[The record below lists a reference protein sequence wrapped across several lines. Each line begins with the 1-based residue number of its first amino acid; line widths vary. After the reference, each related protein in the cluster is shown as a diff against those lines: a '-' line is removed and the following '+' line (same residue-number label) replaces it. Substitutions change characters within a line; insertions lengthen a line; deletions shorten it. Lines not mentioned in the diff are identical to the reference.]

1 MPIHTYGLSPYVIL
15 HGAKH
20 GKELDVLFEKADF
33 AVGSLARH
41 RSGIQNIKT
50 LKTGNMQHEVSDSFI
65 QKQTMILKKCLIY

>member
-50 LKTGNMQHEVSDSFI
+50 LKNREYEVSDSFI